1 MTLSLGAGQQARQE
15 LVAQMLQGP
24 LAADPGSQGDRGR
37 DGALRRYG
45 IGRRQPWQR
54 QLVAH
59 QIQGP
64 GLQPSHPITD
74 TPQRLRCW
82 PAERLGGGQG
92 QLGPATSVG
101 RTKPLLFWIAPGVEV
116 QSQILGQGLGQ
127 ARVTGLGSPRQ
138 TKQQFGQEI
147 LLR

>member
-1 MTLSLGAGQQARQE
+1 MP
-15 LVAQMLQGP
+15 QGP
-24 LAADPGSQGDRGR
+24 LAADPRSQGDRGR
-37 DGALRRYG
+37 NGPLRRLC
-45 IGRRQPWQR
+45 IRRRQPWQR

-74 TPQRLRCW
+74 TPHRFRCW
-82 PAERLGGGQG
+82 PAGRLGGGQG
-92 QLGPATSVG
+92 QLVPATSVG
-101 RTKPLLFWIAPGVEV
+101 RSKPLLFWIAPGVEI

-127 ARVTGLGSPRQ
+127 ARSTGLRSPRQ